1 MNATTRPTTSLEDF
15 KTIMR
20 GLIAAYPRDNFI
32 PNEFTFNLW
41 FKALQDLDYVTLS
54 KAAQAYMM
62 TEKFPPTIADIRRLA
77 CDMVLPADEIA
88 AEEWQRLMKALGQA
102 GRPDAVEYWKSLP
115 ESTREIVGGFS
126 EFREWSMLP
135 FTDLM
140 TVQRPMFIKRFE
152 EMARQKR
159 VAAPL
164 PVQLRKP
171 ERTLEEHLPPL
182 IEDRQ
187 EQPARNGTA
196 APADLITKLRA
207 RLNAEGV

>member
-1 MNATTRPTTSLEDF
+1 MNKTISVDDF

-32 PNEFTFNLW
+32 PNEYTFNLW
-41 FKALQDLDYVTLS
+41 YSALHDFDYVTLN

-62 TEKFPPTIADIRRLA
+62 LNKYPPTIADIRRIA

-88 AEEWQRLMKALGQA
+88 AEEWNRLMKALGQA
-102 GRPDAVEYWKSLP
+102 GSPDAVERWQKLP
-115 ESTREIVGGFS
+115 EVTREIVGGFS

-135 FTDLM
+135 ITDLM
-140 TVQRPMFIKRFE
+140 TVHRPMFIKRFE
-152 EMARQKR
+152 ERMKQKR
-159 VAAPL
+159 LAAPL

-171 ERTLEEHLPPL
+171 ERMLEEHLPPL

-187 EQPARNGTA
+187 DQEAGRGTA
-196 APADLITKLRA
+196 APADLIAKLRE
-207 RLNAEGV
+207 RLAVE